1 MKKDKR
7 NVALERMKKTD
18 ALIKTSLCAIGL
30 CVAMVA
36 MTALYGSLM
45 PGIIE
50 SIEAK
55 GEMKETIWVV
65 ERLAYLPPSIITVLT
80 LYFVY
85 RNKARYVPVTT
96 QKQKALVMAILMVFV
111 YGIMFS
117 GISIGRMLALN
128 FEAFA
133 ESLEEFVDM
142 YEALVPWLLM
152 QLIPFSIILAYH
164 LVRASSEKKELE
176 QE

>member
-1 MKKDKR
+1 MKKDRKD
-7 NVALERMKKTD
+7 VALERTRKIN
-18 ALIKTSLCAIGL
+18 ALIKTTLCAIGL

-36 MTALYGSLM
+36 LAALYDNVM
-45 PGIIE
+45 PNIIGAIE
-50 SIEAK
+50 NNGEAK
-55 GEMKETIWVV
+55 ETVWAV

-85 RNKARYVPVTT
+85 CNKKSYVPVTT
-96 QKQKALVMAILMVFV
+96 QRQKALVVAIVMAFV

-117 GISIGRMLALN
+117 GIVVGRMLALN

-133 ESLEEFVDM
+133 EGLEDFVDM
-142 YEALVPWLLM
+142 YDTLVPWLLI
-152 QLIPFSIILAYH
+152 QVIPFSIILAYH
-164 LVRASSEKKELE
+164 LVRASSEQKELE

>member
-1 MKKDKR
+1 MKKDRKD
-7 NVALERMKKTD
+7 VALERTRKTN

-36 MTALYGSLM
+36 LTALYGNLM
-45 PGIIE
+45 PNIIE
-50 SIEAK
+50 AIQEK
-55 GEMKETIWVV
+55 GEMKETIWAV
-65 ERLAYLPPSIITVLT
+65 ERLAYLPPSVITVLT

-85 RNKARYVPVTT
+85 SDKKSYVKVTT
-96 QKQKALVMAILMVFV
+96 QKQKALVVAILMAVV
-111 YGIMFS
+111 YGVMLS
-117 GISIGRMLALN
+117 GIVVGRALALN
-128 FEAFA
+128 VDAFA
-133 ESLEEFVDM
+133 ESLADFVDM
-142 YEALVPWLLM
+142 YDALVPWLIV